1 MVGYADGTTAYFDL
15 KNESPLLKGTEDN
28 IDIIYPYYD
37 DRTQN
42 MCIEGEPYINIYFRY
57 TYCKSGLKR
66 TLKINNYVIGYIRYC
81 REANVVWSTH

>member
-42 MCIEGEPYINIYFRY
+42 MCIEGEPYINICFR
-57 TYCKSGLKR
+57 
-66 TLKINNYVIGYIRYC
+66 
-81 REANVVWSTH
+81 